1 MNNKILLVFA
11 FLLALGTA
19 LAAEEV
25 SLRELGYN
33 SIEAKGIEVEQCSEF
48 VFSVPDPGIEF
59 YPIISINAEFYPA
72 PAGEA
77 VVSLRL
83 NNKTVGS
90 FRIEDFRC
98 TAESCWARAELERGQ
113 VLKENALEACIKTG
127 KNVTRAVL
135 SNESIIGYYKKPV
148 FTEQGFVSCILLD
161 SGECVES
168 YDAALGED
176 LNIILKIA
184 NEGTGLSY
192 VDLRNRKE
200 LAGITTSRKEIGQT
214 VFEGIVNAG
223 ETKVLTYTIRIE
235 SAVPMQLPPAI
246 AKYKNVFGE
255 EESLKSNLVF
265 INPKGEPALTTA
277 IGIESVNG
285 FSKETIFVVTIFNK
299 EIIPISNAKI
309 SLNLGK
315 GLELAEGSG
324 NEIKVPL
331 LEPKQAK
338 SFTLKAKATGNGDFE
353 IGCTFS
359 ADGLKEKTCNPA
371 TVSFMEENP
380 ILLAGATILLLAAG
394 GAIYFYI
401 HTREEYG
408 K

>member
-1 MNNKILLVFA
+1 MDNKFLLVFA
-11 FLLALGTA
+11 FMLALGTA

-33 SIEAKGIEVEQCSEF
+33 STEAKGIEVEQCSEF
-48 VFSVPDPGIEF
+48 VFSIPDPGIEF
-59 YPIISINAEFYPA
+59 YPIISIKAEFYPA
-72 PAGEA
+72 PSGEA
-77 VVSLRL
+77 GVSLKL
-83 NNKTVGS
+83 NGKAVGS
-90 FRIEDFRC
+90 FGIDDFRC
-98 TAESCWARAELERGQ
+98 TAESCWLRAELERGQ
-113 VLKENALEACIKTG
+113 VLKENTLKACIRTG
-127 KNVTRAVL
+127 RNATRAVL
-135 SNESIIGYYKKPV
+135 SNESLIGYYKKPV
-148 FTEQGFVSCILLD
+148 FREQGFVSCVLLD

-176 LNIILKIA
+176 LNIILKIV

-200 LAGITTSRKEIGQT
+200 LAGITQTRKEIGQT
-214 VFEGIVNAG
+214 SFEGVINPG
-223 ETKVLTYTIRIE
+223 ETKVLSYTIRIE

-246 AKYKNVFGE
+246 AKYQNVFGE

-277 IGIESVNG
+277 IGIESVNS
-285 FSKETIFVVTIFNK
+285 FSRETLFTVTIFNK
-299 EIIPISNAKI
+299 EIVPISNAKI
-309 SLNLGK
+309 DLNLGK
-315 GLELAEGSG
+315 GLELAEGSQ
-324 NEIKVPL
+324 EIELPL
-331 LEPKQAK
+331 LEAKQAK
-338 SFTLKAKATGNGDFE
+338 SFTLKAKAQGNGDFK

-371 TVSFMEENP
+371 TVSFREENP
-380 ILLAGATILLLAAG
+380 VLLAGATILLLAAG